1 MSRTWSAGPGDLGL
15 NYHDDNYKKLPSF
28 VPFVCAEGTGIVPLD
43 LVEAQTTI
51 FFQMLARPGTVPW
64 HLRLKCWQWL

>member
-1 MSRTWSAGPGDLGL
+1 M
-15 NYHDDNYKKLPSF
+15 NYDKYKKLPSF

-43 LVEAQTTI
+43 LVEVQTAI

-64 HLRLKCWQWL
+64 HLRLVLACLRPPRKQSHA